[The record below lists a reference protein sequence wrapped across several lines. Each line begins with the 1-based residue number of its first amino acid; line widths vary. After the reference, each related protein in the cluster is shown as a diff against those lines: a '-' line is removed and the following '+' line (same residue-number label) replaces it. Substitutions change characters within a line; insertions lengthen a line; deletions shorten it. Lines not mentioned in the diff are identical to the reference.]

1 MNDSNSVSF
10 GATSKHVG
18 SEVSSDPDM
27 AGREAIAQR
36 IATIRQEI
44 PPTIKLVAVSKG
56 ATVDQMRA
64 AYAAGVRDF
73 GESRIQATIEKQAAL
88 ADLPDICWH
97 LIGQLQSNKVRKA
110 LQMFDFIHS
119 VDSLKLCQQI
129 DRVAAEL
136 GKSPQVFLQVKML
149 PDPQKSGWEV
159 ADLLIDLPAINQC
172 NFIQINGLMAIPP
185 LGLND
190 QELMYL
196 FTSVADLQNK
206 INQYD
211 YPSINL
217 KYLSMGMSQDYQL
230 AVEAGSNIIRVGS
243 KIFIY

>member
-1 MNDSNSVSF
+1 MNESNS
-10 GATSKHVG
+10 
-18 SEVSSDPDM
+18 
-27 AGREAIAQR
+27 IAQR
-36 IATIRQEI
+36 LAAIRQEI
-44 PPTIKLVAVSKG
+44 PPTVKLVAISKG
-56 ATVDQMRA
+56 ATIEQMRE
-64 AYAAGVRDF
+64 AYAAGQRDF

-110 LQMFDFIHS
+110 VQMFEVIHS

-129 DRVAAEL
+129 DRVAGEL

-149 PDPQKSGWEV
+149 LDPQKSGWSE
-159 ADLLIDLPAINQC
+159 AELLIDWPEINKC
-172 NFIQINGLMAIPP
+172 KFIQINGLMSIAP
-185 LGLND
+185 LGLTD
-190 QELMYL
+190 RELQGL

-206 INQYD
+206 INLYD

-217 KYLSMGMSQDYQL
+217 KHLSMGMSQDYQL
-230 AVEAGSNIIRVGS
+230 AIEAGSTMIRVGS

>member
-1 MNDSNSVSF
+1 
-10 GATSKHVG
+10 
-18 SEVSSDPDM
+18 
-27 AGREAIAQR
+27 
-36 IATIRQEI
+36 
-44 PPTIKLVAVSKG
+44 LVAISKG
-56 ATVDQMRA
+56 ATVEQMRE
-64 AYAAGVRDF
+64 AYAVGQRDF
-73 GESRIQATIEKQAAL
+73 GESRIQATVEKQAAL

-110 LQMFDFIHS
+110 VQMYQVIHS

-129 DRVAAEL
+129 DRVAGEL

-149 PDPQKSGWEV
+149 PDPQKSGWDV
-159 ADLLIDLPAINQC
+159 TDLLIDLPEINQC
-172 NFIQINGLMAIPP
+172 KFIKINGLMSIPP
-185 LGLND
+185 MGLSD

-196 FTSVADLQNK
+196 FISVADLQNT

-230 AVEAGSNIIRVGS
+230 AVAAGSSIIRVGS
-243 KIFIY
+243 KIFTY